1 MLGPFPRMIA
11 TATRPGLLE
20 SDGPAHMEET
30 GGGAEPC
37 RTFIQWR
44 PKTWPDTTQP
54 PRRSAKPLSSC
65 VAVGIA
71 TDALHMAGANLQHN
85 GFVPPLVANLALHP
99 CNASAQPNNALG
111 MRLRNCDAL
120 TRHTLT
126 TL

>member
-1 MLGPFPRMIA
+1 MCWVPSRTGRDADQSGAPKSPM
-11 TATRPGLLE
+11 PG
-20 SDGPAHMEET
+20 SF
-30 GGGAEPC
+30 GGHHWGAKPC

-44 PKTWPDTTQP
+44 PKTSPHTTQP
-54 PRRSAKPLSSC
+54 PRRSAKPLSSF

-111 MRLRNCDAL
+111 MKLRTAMP
-120 TRHTLT
+120 
-126 TL
+126 